1 MVSGCGCKEVYI
13 IISSYYLSLYTPLLS
28 ALFSAA
34 SLHFV
39 HLKWFS
45 FLFRYFFVIYI
56 MILQRSINTYG
67 RPLEAI

>member
-1 MVSGCGCKEVYI
+1 MASGCGCKEVYI

-45 FLFRYFFVIYI
+45 FLFRYF
-56 MILQRSINTYG
+56 L
-67 RPLEAI
+67 